1 MITEGYLISV
11 EQDGQKY
18 IRSLNKTEQKNLNLK
33 EAIQPGKVPGVIMRP
48 AKADGSKPGKRR

>member
-1 MITEGYLISV
+1 MNTVQIGCLLIIGIQMITEGYLISV

-33 EAIQPGKVPGVIMRP
+33 EAI
-48 AKADGSKPGKRR
+48 